1 MPTNLNAL
9 VRYKTIN
16 NCLSTGRKYDI
27 DELIDAC
34 SDAISEY
41 LGRRAS
47 VSERTVRE
55 DLKVM
60 RGEILGFNAPIE
72 QKDGLYYYSDMNY
85 SLVNIMMA
93 DEDLLRKV
101 YNLLKEVSKKVSH
114 PEMEDVLKRLG
125 TVTVRTS
132 FNSPD
137 MAREFEETVFENR
150 MPGMMSFKIP
160 RKPKPSIPT
169 WGEIF
174 RILG

>member
-9 VRYKTIN
+9 IRYKTIN

-41 LGRRAS
+41 SGRGSS
-47 VSERTVRE
+47 VSERTIRE
-55 DLKVM
+55 DLRVM
-60 RGEILGFNAPIE
+60 RSEILGFNAPIE
-72 QKDGLYYYSDMNY
+72 QKDGLYYYSDMSY
-85 SLVNIMMA
+85 SLINIMIA
-93 DEDLLRKV
+93 DEDLVGKV

-114 PEMEDVLKRLG
+114 PGMEDVLKRLS
-125 TVTVRTS
+125 TVKVRKYQKRERPAS
-132 FNSPD
+132 
-137 MAREFEETVFENR
+137 EFEEIVLESKIES
-150 MPGMMSFKIP
+150 MMDIRIHRIP
-160 RKPKPSIPT
+160 RPSKPT

>member
-1 MPTNLNAL
+1 M
-9 VRYKTIN
+9 
-16 NCLSTGRKYDI
+16 
-27 DELIDAC
+27 DAC

-41 LGRRAS
+41 SGRRSS
-47 VSERTVRE
+47 VSERTIRE
-55 DLKVM
+55 DLRVM
-60 RGEILGFNAPIE
+60 RSEILGFNAPIE
-72 QKDGLYYYSDMNY
+72 QKDGLYFYSDMSY
-85 SLVNIMMA
+85 SLINIMIA
-93 DEDLLRKV
+93 DEDLVGKV

-125 TVTVRTS
+125 TVKVRTS
-132 FNSPD
+132 FNRPN
-137 MAREFEETVFENR
+137 MAREIEETVFENR